1 MTAAAQKQ
9 NGYLNATRT
18 VGMPRDVEYQLFARV
33 TGRLNQ
39 GMREGAEFREL
50 VAALQE
56 NLTVWRTLALEVMD
70 ENNELPAQLRAQIF
84 YLFEFTRAHTQK
96 VMHKEAGADVLVE
109 INTSMM
115 RGLRQRAMAE
125 PV

>member
-1 MTAAAQKQ
+1 MAAMAQKQ

-56 NLTVWRTLALEVMD
+56 NLTVWRTFALEVMD
-70 ENNELPAQLRAQIF
+70 DNNALPAQLRAQIF
-84 YLFEFTRAHTQK
+84 YLYEFTRTHTQR
-96 VMHKEAGADVLVE
+96 VMRREATADALVE

-115 RGLRQRAMAE
+115 RGLRKSTVMEQ
-125 PV
+125 V